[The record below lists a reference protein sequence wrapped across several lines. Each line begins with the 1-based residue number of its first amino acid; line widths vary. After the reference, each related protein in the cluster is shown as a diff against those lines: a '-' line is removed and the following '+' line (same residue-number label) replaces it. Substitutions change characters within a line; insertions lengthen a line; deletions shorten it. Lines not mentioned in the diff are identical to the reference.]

1 VGQAGVGPAFGLH
14 AGKEKKGQI
23 ERNEGKGRKEVKLE
37 ISKLENKSSRKSK
50 KNIYDFLKKEFIKR
64 SRL

>member
-14 AGKEKKGQI
+14 AGKEK
-23 ERNEGKGRKEVKLE
+23 RDNKEVKLE

-50 KNIYDFLKKEFIKR
+50 NNIYDFLKKEFIKR